1 MTSDIALNHLLPV
14 DKEVYSKWQVINVN
28 LSWRELEFGVLKVA
42 LQTLVTLV
50 TLVTPNSG

>member
-50 TLVTPNSG
+50 TPNSG